1 MNEIIPFAAT
11 WVGLEIIIL
20 REVTQRK
27 TNIIRCHLYAAF
39 KKMARVVI
47 YKTET
52 DSNRKQTYGYQRD
65 KLRVWD

>member
-27 TNIIRCHLYAAF
+27 TNICCHLYAAF
-39 KKMARVVI
+39 KKMTRV
-47 YKTET
+47 KLFTKQ
-52 DSNRKQTYGYQRD
+52 KQTPTEN
-65 KLRVWD
+65 KLMDTKGIN